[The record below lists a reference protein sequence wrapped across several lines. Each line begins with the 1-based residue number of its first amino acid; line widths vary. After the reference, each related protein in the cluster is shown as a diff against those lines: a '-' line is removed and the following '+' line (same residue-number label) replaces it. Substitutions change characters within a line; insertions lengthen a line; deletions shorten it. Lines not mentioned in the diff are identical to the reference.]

1 MMMLMC
7 SSERS
12 STVPVRADA
21 ITSAT
26 DVKPPTE
33 NSDELVA
40 DSDDGDD
47 DGDGDNDDEM
57 MDVDASDAH
66 CDAATQQT
74 RDDDDKATTTTATT
88 DSSSPSLLPDVVE
101 LSNVDPEL
109 SLSADDWLT
118 SLLRYEDEDES
129 INCSNS
135 NS

>member
-1 MMMLMC
+1 MC

-40 DSDDGDD
+40 DSDDD

-88 DSSSPSLLPDVVE
+88 DSSSPSLLPEVVE